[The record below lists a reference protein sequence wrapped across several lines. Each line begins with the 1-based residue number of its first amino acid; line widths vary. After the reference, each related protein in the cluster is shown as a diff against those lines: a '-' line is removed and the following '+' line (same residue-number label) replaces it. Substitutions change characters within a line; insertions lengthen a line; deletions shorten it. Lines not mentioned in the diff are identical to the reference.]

1 METGLIPPA
10 LIILLA
16 AVSGYFSLMET
27 ALIECHRGRLE
38 KLSEDGDAD
47 AKAVLEMTESP
58 APLNVAQIGITFT
71 GILAGVCAVLTI
83 PLIAAQINFL
93 EQAEIISAAAALIA
107 TTFIFLLF
115 GEFLPKQAAKRD
127 PENFLLSR
135 YKTFRLIVAIM
146 NPFVILLSKIA
157 GGLGF
162 IFGMNSNKNDAV
174 TEDEVLDLIE
184 QGTED
189 GTIEKS
195 EQEMVDRIFDVGDET
210 AYSLMTPRVM
220 IVWLDLDDS
229 LEKNLK
235 IVQESP
241 HTIFPVGYG
250 SLDDCRGLIYV
261 KDLLDALLKDGRDID
276 LEKLIRKANYVPRTM
291 EAFRIVEKFRS
302 SGITEAMVND
312 EYGGV
317 IGFITLDDIVREIV
331 DTSGDDKDN
340 EPQFIKNKDNS
351 WTVDGLCDIDEF
363 KERFDIETLPDEEHD
378 HFQTMGG
385 FLTACFGYIPKVG
398 ESYEWNGFR
407 FKVKEMDGV
416 RIGKI
421 LITQIHLKADS

>member
-16 AVSGYFSLMET
+16 AVSGYFSLIET

-38 KLSEDGDAD
+38 KLSEDGDAN
-47 AKAVLEMTESP
+47 ATAVLAMLEAP
-58 APLNVAQIGITFT
+58 APLSVAQIGITFT
-71 GILAGVCAVLTI
+71 GILAGVCAILTSPTI
-83 PLIAAQINFL
+83 AGLINSSL
-93 EQAEIISAAAALIA
+93 VPALVIA
-107 TTFIFLLF
+107 VGITTFIFLLF

-127 PENFLLSR
+127 PENFLLKH

-146 NPFVILLSKIA
+146 NPLVALLTTIA
-157 GGLGF
+157 GGVGF
-162 IFGMNSNKNDAV
+162 IFGMNSNKNVAV

-195 EQEMVDRIFDVGDET
+195 EQEMVDRIFDIGDET

-220 IVWLDLDDS
+220 IVWLDLADD

-241 HTIFPVGYG
+241 YTIFPVGYG
-250 SLDDCRGLIYV
+250 SLDDCRGLLYA
-261 KDLLDALLKDGRDID
+261 KDLLDAVLSDGREVN
-276 LEKLIRKANYVPRTM
+276 LEKLVKKASYVPRTM
-291 EAFRIVEKFRS
+291 EALRIVEKFRS

-317 IGFITLDDIVREIV
+317 IGFITLDDILREIV
-331 DTSGDDKDN
+331 DTSGD
-340 EPQFIKNKDNS
+340 EEVEQQFKRNKDNS

-363 KERFDIETLPDEEHD
+363 KERFDIEILPDEEQD

-385 FLTACFGYIPKVG
+385 FLTSRFGYIPKVG
-398 ESYEWNGFR
+398 EVHEWNGFR

-421 LITQIHLKADS
+421 LITKL

>member
-16 AVSGYFSLMET
+16 AVSGYFSLIET

-38 KLSEDGDAD
+38 KLSEDDDAN
-47 AKAVLEMTESP
+47 AKAVLDMLESP
-58 APLNVAQIGITFT
+58 AALSVAQIGITFT
-71 GILAGVCAVLTI
+71 GILAGVCATLTSPTI
-83 PLIAAQINFL
+83 AGLINSSIAPAL
-93 EQAEIISAAAALIA
+93 IISICI

-127 PENFLLSR
+127 PENILLNNH
-135 YKTFRLIVAIM
+135 KTFRVIVVLM
-146 NPFVILLSKIA
+146 NPLVSLLSA
-157 GGLGF
+157 VANGVSF
-162 IFGMNSNKNDAV
+162 VFGMNANKNDAV

-195 EQEMVDRIFDVGDET
+195 EQEMVDRIFDIGDET

-220 IVWLDLDDS
+220 IEWLDLDDD
-229 LEKNLK
+229 LEKNLQL
-235 IVQESP
+235 VQEST

-250 SLDDCRGLIYV
+250 SLDDCRGLIYA
-261 KDLLDALLKDGRDID
+261 KDLLNAVLKDGREID
-276 LEKLIRKANYVPRTM
+276 LSKLIRKASYVPRTM
-291 EAFRIVEKFRS
+291 EALRIVDKFRA

-331 DTSGDDKDN
+331 DTAGAEESFKR
-340 EPQFIKNKDNS
+340 NKDNS
-351 WTVDGLCDIDEF
+351 WIVDGLCDIDEF
-363 KERFDIETLPDEEHD
+363 KERFDIETLPDEQQD

-385 FLTACFGYIPKVG
+385 FLTSCFGYIPKVG
-398 ESYEWNGFR
+398 EVHEWNGFR

-421 LITQIHLKADS
+421 EITRI

>member
-1 METGLIPPA
+1 METGLILPA

-16 AVSGYFSLMET
+16 AVSGYFSLIET
-27 ALIECHRGRLE
+27 ALIECRHGRLE
-38 KLSEDGDAD
+38 KLSDDGDAD
-47 AKAVLEMTESP
+47 ARAVLAMLESP
-58 APLNVAQIGITFT
+58 APLTVAQIGITFT
-71 GILAGVCAVLTI
+71 GILAGFCAMFTAPI
-83 PLIAAQINFL
+83 IAAQVSL
-93 EQAEIISAAAALIA
+93 SVLPAAIIALCV

-127 PENFLLSR
+127 PENFLLRHNKS
-135 YKTFRLIVAIM
+135 FRLIVALM
-146 NPFVILLSKIA
+146 SPFVAMLSFVA
-157 GGLGF
+157 GGVGF
-162 IFGMNSNKNDAV
+162 IFGMSNDKSDAV

-195 EQEMVDRIFDVGDET
+195 EQEMVDRIFDIGDET

-220 IVWLDLDDS
+220 IVWLDLADA
-229 LEKNLK
+229 LEKNLQ
-235 IVQESP
+235 IVQNSP

-250 SLDDCRGLIYV
+250 SLDDCRGLLYA
-261 KDLLDALLKDGRDID
+261 KDLLDAVLKDGRDIN
-276 LEKLIRKANYVPRTM
+276 LEKLIRKASYIPRTM
-291 EAFRIVEKFRS
+291 EALRIVEKFRS

-317 IGFITLDDIVREIV
+317 IGFITLDDILREIV
-331 DTSGDDKDN
+331 DTSGD
-340 EPQFIKNKDNS
+340 EETEQQFTRNKDNS

-385 FLTACFGYIPKVG
+385 FVTSRFGYIPKVG
-398 ESYEWNGFR
+398 EVAEWNGFR

-416 RIGKI
+416 RVGKI
-421 LITQIHLKADS
+421 LITDLRTAVET

>member
-27 ALIECHRGRLE
+27 ALIESHRGRLE
-38 KLSEDGDAD
+38 KLSEDGDTD
-47 AKAVLEMTESP
+47 AAAVLKMLEAPSP
-58 APLNVAQIGITFT
+58 LSVAQIGITFT
-71 GILAGVCAVLTI
+71 GILAGVCAILTS
-83 PLIAAQINFL
+83 PTIAGLTNLSIVPAV
-93 EQAEIISAAAALIA
+93 AIA
-107 TTFIFLLF
+107 IGITTFIFLLF

-127 PENFLLSR
+127 PENILLNH
-135 YKTFRLIVAIM
+135 YKTFRLIVALM
-146 NPFVILLSKIA
+146 NPFVSLLTTIA
-157 GGLGF
+157 GGVGF
-162 IFGMNSNKNDAV
+162 IFGMNSSKSDAV

-195 EQEMVDRIFDVGDET
+195 EQEMVDRIFDIGDET

-220 IVWLDLDDS
+220 IIWLDLADD

-235 IVQESP
+235 IVRESP

-250 SLDDCRGLIYV
+250 SLDDCRGLIYA
-261 KDLLDALLKDGRDID
+261 KDLLDAVLSDGREIE
-276 LEKLIRKANYVPRTM
+276 LEKLVKKASYVPRTM

-317 IGFITLDDIVREIV
+317 IGFITLNDILREIV
-331 DTSGDDKDN
+331 DTSEDEEN
-340 EPQFIKNKDNS
+340 FTRNKDNS

-363 KERFDIETLPDEEHD
+363 KERFDIEALPDEEQD

-385 FLTACFGYIPKVG
+385 FLTSCFGYIPKVG
-398 ESYEWNGFR
+398 EVYEWNGFR
-407 FKVKEMDGV
+407 FKVKAMDGV
-416 RIGKI
+416 RIDKI
-421 LITQIHLKADS
+421 SITKL

>member
-27 ALIECHRGRLE
+27 ALIESHRGRLE
-38 KLSEDGDAD
+38 KLSEDGDAN
-47 AKAVLEMTESP
+47 ARAVLAMIESP
-58 APLNVAQIGITFT
+58 APLNVAQIGITCT
-71 GILAGVCAVLTI
+71 GILAGVCAILTSPTIAGLMNLSII
-83 PLIAAQINFL
+83 PAAVIAIC
-93 EQAEIISAAAALIA
+93 I

-115 GEFLPKQAAKRD
+115 GEFLPKQAAKRE
-127 PENFLLSR
+127 PEKFLLNH
-135 YKTFRLIVAIM
+135 YKMFRLIVAVM
-146 NPFVILLSKIA
+146 NPFVAMLSAVA
-157 GGLGF
+157 GGIGF
-162 IFGMNSNKNDAV
+162 IFCMNSTKPDAV
-174 TEDEVLDLIE
+174 TEDEVKDLIE

-195 EQEMVDRIFDVGDET
+195 EQEMVGRIFDVGDET
-210 AYSLMTPRVM
+210 AYSLMTPRVK
-220 IVWLDLDDS
+220 IIWLDLDDD

-241 HTIFPVGYG
+241 YTIFPVGYG
-250 SLDDCRGLIYV
+250 SLDDCRGLIYA
-261 KDLLDALLKDGRDID
+261 KDLLDAILKDGREID
-276 LEKLIRKANYVPRTM
+276 LTALIKKASYVPRTM

-317 IGFITLDDIVREIV
+317 IGFITLDDILGEIV
-331 DTSGDDKDN
+331 DISGDEITDK
-340 EPQFIKNKDNS
+340 QFKRNKDNS
-351 WTVDGLCDIDEF
+351 WTVDGLCDIDDF
-363 KERFDIETLPDEEHD
+363 KERFNIETLPDEEHD

-385 FLTACFGYIPKVG
+385 FVTSQFGYIPKVG
-398 ESYEWNGFR
+398 EVCEWNGFR

-416 RIGKI
+416 RVGKI
-421 LITQIHLKADS
+421 LITKLN

>member
-16 AVSGYFSLMET
+16 AVSGYFSLIET
-27 ALIECHRGRLE
+27 ALIESHRGRLE
-38 KLSEDGDAD
+38 KLSEDGDDKA
-47 AKAVLEMTESP
+47 AAVLKMLEAP
-58 APLNVAQIGITFT
+58 APLSVAQIGITFT
-71 GILAGVCAVLTI
+71 GILAGVCAILTSPTI
-83 PLIAAQINFL
+83 AGLINSSLVPAVV
-93 EQAEIISAAAALIA
+93 IA
-107 TTFIFLLF
+107 VGITTFIFLLF

-127 PENFLLSR
+127 PEKILLNN
-135 YKTFRLIVAIM
+135 YKTFRLIVLLM
-146 NPFVILLSKIA
+146 NPFVSLLTAIA
-157 GGLGF
+157 GGVGF
-162 IFGMNSNKNDAV
+162 IFGMNSSKNDAV

-195 EQEMVDRIFDVGDET
+195 EQEMVDRIFDIGDET
-210 AYSLMTPRVM
+210 AYSLMTPRVK
-220 IVWLDLDDS
+220 IVWLDLDDD

-235 IVQESP
+235 VVQESP
-241 HTIFPVGYG
+241 YTIFPVGNG
-250 SLDDCRGLIYV
+250 SLDDCRGLIYA
-261 KDLLDALLKDGRDID
+261 KDLLDAVLSNGREVD
-276 LEKLIRKANYVPRTM
+276 LEKLIKKASYVPRTM
-291 EAFRIVEKFRS
+291 EAFRIVEKFRA

-331 DTSGDDKDN
+331 DTAGD
-340 EPQFIKNKDNS
+340 EETEQQITRNKDNS

-363 KERFDIETLPDEEHD
+363 KEQFDIETLPDEEHD

-385 FLTACFGYIPKVG
+385 FLTSCFGYIPKVG
-398 ESYEWNGFR
+398 EAYEWNGFR

-421 LITQIHLKADS
+421 LITKL

>member
-16 AVSGYFSLMET
+16 VVSGYFSLMET

-47 AKAVLEMTESP
+47 AKAVLEMIESP
-58 APLNVAQIGITFT
+58 APLSVAQIGITFT
-71 GILAGVCAVLTI
+71 GILAGMCAVLLI
-83 PLIAAQINFL
+83 QPLVTMIGKYSEQEELILAAVVLVI
-93 EQAEIISAAAALIA
+93 

-115 GEFLPKQAAKRD
+115 GEFLPKQAAKHD
-127 PENFLLSR
+127 PEKFLLNH
-135 YKTFRLIVAIM
+135 YKTFRIIVAIM
-146 NPFVILLSKIA
+146 NPFVALLSTVA
-157 GGLGF
+157 SGVGF
-162 IFGMNSNKNDAV
+162 IFGINANKNDTV
-174 TEDEVLDLIE
+174 TEDEVIDLIE

-195 EQEMVDRIFDVGDET
+195 EQEMVGRIFDVGDET
-210 AYSLMTPRVM
+210 AYSLMTPRVK
-220 IVWLDLDDS
+220 IIWLDLDDD

-241 HTIFPVGYG
+241 HTIFPVGSG
-250 SLDDCRGLIYV
+250 SLDDCRGLIYA
-261 KDLLDALLKDGRDID
+261 KDLLDAVLKNGREID

-317 IGFITLDDIVREIV
+317 IGFITLDDILGEIV
-331 DTSGDDKDN
+331 DITGD
-340 EPQFIKNKDNS
+340 ESSAPQFIKNKDNL

-363 KERFDIETLPDEEHD
+363 KERFNIETLPDEEHD

-385 FLTACFGYIPKVG
+385 FVTSQFGYIPKVG
-398 ESYEWNGFR
+398 EFREWNGFR

-416 RIGKI
+416 RIKKI
-421 LITQIHLKADS
+421 LITKL

>member
-1 METGLIPPA
+1 MDTGLIPSA

-38 KLSEDGDAD
+38 KLSEDGDAK
-47 AKAVLEMTESP
+47 AKAVLNMIDLP
-58 APLNVAQIGITFT
+58 APLSVAQVGITCS
-71 GILAGVCAVLTI
+71 GILAGVCAILTG
-83 PLIAAQINFL
+83 PTIAAQINL
-93 EQAEIISAAAALIA
+93 SLLPAAAIALGI

-115 GEFLPKQAAKRD
+115 GEFLPKLAAKRD
-127 PENFLLSR
+127 PENFLLNN
-135 YKTFRLIVAIM
+135 YKTFRVIVAIM
-146 NPFVILLSKIA
+146 NPFVAALSA
-157 GGLGF
+157 VASGVAF
-162 IFGMNSNKNDAV
+162 VFGMNSAQNDAV

-195 EQEMVDRIFDVGDET
+195 EQEMVDRIFDIGDET
-210 AYSLMTPRVM
+210 AYSLMTPRVK
-220 IVWLDLDDS
+220 IVWLDLEDD

-235 IVQESP
+235 IVQDSP
-241 HTIFPVGYG
+241 HTIFPVGVG
-250 SLDDCRGLIYV
+250 SLDDCRGLIYA
-261 KDLLDALLKDGRDID
+261 KDLLDAVLKDGREID
-276 LEKLIRKANYVPRTM
+276 LEKLIRKASYVPRTM

-317 IGFITLDDIVREIV
+317 IGFITLDDILSEIV
-331 DTSGDDKDN
+331 DTSGD
-340 EPQFIKNKDNS
+340 EETEQQFKRNKDNS

-385 FLTACFGYIPKVG
+385 FLTSRFGYIPKVG
-398 ESYEWNGFR
+398 EMHEWNGFR

-421 LITQIHLKADS
+421 LITKINTSSHEHA

>member
-1 METGLIPPA
+1 LETGLIPPA

-16 AVSGYFSLMET
+16 AVNGYFSLMET
-27 ALIECHRGRLE
+27 ALIESHRGRLE
-38 KLSEDGDAD
+38 KLSEDGNAN
-47 AKAVLEMTESP
+47 AEVVLKMLEAP
-58 APLNVAQIGITFT
+58 APLSVAQIGITFT
-71 GILAGVCAVLTI
+71 GILAGVCAILTSPTI
-83 PLIAAQINFL
+83 AGLINSSIAPAL
-93 EQAEIISAAAALIA
+93 AISIGI

-127 PENFLLSR
+127 PENLLLKN
-135 YKTFRLIVAIM
+135 YKTFRLIVLIM
-146 NPFVILLSKIA
+146 NPFVALFSAIA
-157 GGLGF
+157 GGIGF
-162 IFGMNSNKNDAV
+162 IFGMNSSKNDAV

-195 EQEMVDRIFDVGDET
+195 EQEMVDRIFDIGDET
-210 AYSLMTPRVM
+210 AYSLMTPRVK
-220 IVWLDLDDS
+220 IVWLDLADD

-235 IVQESP
+235 IVQEGP
-241 HTIFPVGYG
+241 YTIFPVGYG
-250 SLDDCRGLIYV
+250 SLDDCRGLIYA
-261 KDLLDALLKDGRDID
+261 KDLLDAVLKDGREIN
-276 LEKLIRKANYVPRTM
+276 LESLVRKASYVPRTM

-331 DTSGDDKDN
+331 DTAGD
-340 EPQFIKNKDNS
+340 EETEQQFKRNKDNS

-363 KERFDIETLPDEEHD
+363 KERFNLETLPDEEQD

-385 FLTACFGYIPKVG
+385 FLTSCFGYIPKVG
-398 ESYEWNGFR
+398 EVYEWNGFR

-421 LITQIHLKADS
+421 LITKL

>member
-1 METGLIPPA
+1 METSLILPA

-38 KLSEDGDAD
+38 KLSEDGDKNA
-47 AKAVLEMTESP
+47 AAVLKMVDSP
-58 APLNVAQIGITFT
+58 APLAVAQIGITFT
-71 GILAGVCAVLTI
+71 GILAGVCAMLTSPI
-83 PLIAAQINFL
+83 IAAQINL
-93 EQAEIISAAAALIA
+93 SIIPAAAIALCV

-135 YKTFRLIVAIM
+135 HKTFRIIVTLM
-146 NPFVILLSKIA
+146 NPLVSMLSA
-157 GGLGF
+157 TANAVGF
-162 IFGMNSNKNDAV
+162 LFGMSSKQNDAV

-195 EQEMVDRIFDVGDET
+195 EQEMVDRIFDIGDET

-220 IVWLDLDDS
+220 IVWLDLADD
-229 LEKNLK
+229 LEKNLQV
-235 IVQESP
+235 VQESSY
-241 HTIFPVGYG
+241 TIFPVGVG
-250 SLDDCRGLIYV
+250 SLDDCRGLIYA
-261 KDLLDALLKDGRDID
+261 KDLLDAVLKDGRNIN
-276 LEKLIRKANYVPRTM
+276 LEKLVRKASYVPRTM
-291 EAFRIVEKFRS
+291 EAFRIVEKFRAA
-302 SGITEAMVND
+302 GITEAMVND

-317 IGFITLDDIVREIV
+317 IGFITLNDILREIV
-331 DTSGDDKDN
+331 DTSSEE
-340 EPQFIKNKDNS
+340 EPEQQFTRNKDNS
-351 WTVDGLCDIDEF
+351 WTVNGLCDIDEF

-385 FLTACFGYIPKVG
+385 FVTSRFGYIPKVG
-398 ESYEWNGFR
+398 EVAEWNGFR

-416 RIGKI
+416 RVGKI
-421 LITQIHLKADS
+421 LITRID

>member
-16 AVSGYFSLMET
+16 AVSGYFSLIET

-38 KLSEDGDAD
+38 KLSEDGDAN
-47 AKAVLEMTESP
+47 AKAVLDMLESP
-58 APLNVAQIGITFT
+58 VALSVAQIGITFT
-71 GILAGVCAVLTI
+71 GILAGMCATLTSPTI
-83 PLIAAQINFL
+83 SGLINSSIVPAL
-93 EQAEIISAAAALIA
+93 IISIGI

-127 PENFLLSR
+127 PENILLNNH
-135 YKTFRLIVAIM
+135 KTFRVIVVLM
-146 NPFVILLSKIA
+146 NPLVSLLSA
-157 GGLGF
+157 VANGVSF
-162 IFGMNSNKNDAV
+162 VFGMNANKNDAV

-195 EQEMVDRIFDVGDET
+195 EQEMVDRIFDIGDET

-220 IVWLDLDDS
+220 IEWLDLDDD
-229 LEKNLK
+229 LEKNLQL
-235 IVQESP
+235 VQEST

-250 SLDDCRGLIYV
+250 SLDDCRGLIYA
-261 KDLLDALLKDGRDID
+261 KDLLNAVLKDGREID
-276 LEKLIRKANYVPRTM
+276 LSKLIRKASYVPRTM
-291 EAFRIVEKFRS
+291 EALRIVDKFRA

-331 DTSGDDKDN
+331 DTAGAEESFKR
-340 EPQFIKNKDNS
+340 NKDNS
-351 WTVDGLCDIDEF
+351 WIVDGLCDIDEF
-363 KERFDIETLPDEEHD
+363 KERFDIETLPDEQQD

-385 FLTACFGYIPKVG
+385 FLTSCFGYIPKVG
-398 ESYEWNGFR
+398 EVHEWNGFR

-421 LITQIHLKADS
+421 EITRI

>member
-27 ALIECHRGRLE
+27 ALIESHRGRLE
-38 KLSEDGDAD
+38 KLSEDGNAD
-47 AKAVLEMTESP
+47 ATKVLEMLESP
-58 APLNVAQIGITFT
+58 APLTVAQIGITFT
-71 GILAGVCAVLTI
+71 GILAGVCAVLTS
-83 PLIAAQINFL
+83 PLIATQINFL
-93 EQAEIISAAAALIA
+93 EQAEIISVAAALIV
-107 TTFIFLLF
+107 TTFVFLLF

-127 PENFLLSR
+127 PENFLLNR
-135 YKTFRLIVAIM
+135 YKTFKIIVALM
-146 NPFVILLSKIA
+146 TPFVSLLSAVA
-157 GGLGF
+157 GGVGF
-162 IFGMNSNKNDAV
+162 IFGMNSTKNDTV

-195 EQEMVDRIFDVGDET
+195 EQEMVDRIFDIGDET

-220 IVWLDLDDS
+220 IVWLDLDDD

-241 HTIFPVGYG
+241 YTIFPVGYG
-250 SLDDCRGLIYV
+250 SLDDCRGLIYA
-261 KDLLDALLKDGRDID
+261 KDLLDAVLKDGREID
-276 LEKLIRKANYVPRTM
+276 LEKLVKKANYVPRTM
-291 EAFRIVEKFRS
+291 EALRIVEKFRS

-317 IGFITLDDIVREIV
+317 IGFITLDDILSEIV
-331 DTSGDDKDN
+331 DTSGDENN

-363 KERFDIETLPDEEHD
+363 KERFDIETLPDEDHD

-385 FLTACFGYIPKVG
+385 FLTSQFGYIPKVG
-398 ESYEWNGFR
+398 EVCEWNGFR
-407 FKVKEMDGV
+407 FKVIQMDGV
-416 RIGKI
+416 RIEKI
-421 LITQIHLKADS
+421 LITKLN

>member
-38 KLSEDGDAD
+38 KLSEDGNAD
-47 AKAVLEMTESP
+47 AKAVLEMTDSP
-58 APLNVAQIGITFT
+58 VPLNVAQIGITFT

-146 NPFVILLSKIA
+146 NPFVSMLSTVA

-261 KDLLDALLKDGRDID
+261 KDLLDALLKDGRNID

-312 EYGGV
+312 
-317 IGFITLDDIVREIV
+317 DDIVREIV
-331 DTSGDDKDN
+331 DTSGTETD

-421 LITQIHLKADS
+421 LITEI

>member
-27 ALIECHRGRLE
+27 ALIESHRGRLE
-38 KLSEDGDAD
+38 KLSEDGDKNA
-47 AKAVLEMTESP
+47 AAVLKMLDSP
-58 APLNVAQIGITFT
+58 TPLNVAQVGITFS
-71 GILAGVCAVLTI
+71 GILAGFCAVLSI
-83 PLIAAQINFL
+83 PLIAAQINSS
-93 EQAEIISAAAALIA
+93 EQTELILAAIALCV

-115 GEFLPKQAAKRD
+115 GEFLPKQAAKRN
-127 PENFLLSR
+127 PEKFLLGNH
-135 YKTFRLIVAIM
+135 KIFRVIVMIM
-146 NPFVILLSKIA
+146 NPFVAVLSKIA
-157 GGLGF
+157 DGISF
-162 IFGMNSNKNDAV
+162 IFGGNSSQNDAV

-195 EQEMVDRIFDVGDET
+195 EQEMVDRIFDIGDET
-210 AYSLMTPRVM
+210 AYSLMTPRVK
-220 IVWLDLDDS
+220 IIWLDLADD

-235 IVQESP
+235 IVQDSP

-250 SLDDCRGLIYV
+250 SLDDCRGLIYA
-261 KDLLDALLKDGRDID
+261 KDLLDAVLRDGREIN
-276 LEKLIRKANYVPRTM
+276 LEKLVNKASYVPRTM

-317 IGFITLDDIVREIV
+317 IGFITLDDILREIV
-331 DTSGDDKDN
+331 DTSGDD
-340 EPQFIKNKDNS
+340 ETEQQFKRNKDNS

-385 FLTACFGYIPKVG
+385 FLTSCFGYIPKVG
-398 ESYEWNGFR
+398 EVYEWNGFR

-421 LITQIHLKADS
+421 LVFKD

>member
-1 METGLIPPA
+1 MPPV

-27 ALIECHRGRLE
+27 ALIESHRGRLE
-38 KLSEDGDAD
+38 KLSEDGDSD
-47 AKAVLEMTESP
+47 AAAVLAMTESP
-58 APLNVAQIGITFT
+58 APLTVAQVGITFT
-71 GILAGVCAVLTI
+71 GILAGVCAVFTSPIIAELTD
-83 PLIAAQINFL
+83 LSSIASV
-93 EQAEIISAAAALIA
+93 IIALCL

-127 PENFLLSR
+127 SEKFLLNH
-135 YKTFRLIVAIM
+135 YKTFRLIVKIM
-146 NPFVILLSKIA
+146 NPFVAMLSAVANGI
-157 GGLGF
+157 GF
-162 IFGMNSNKNDAV
+162 VFGMNSSVTDTV
-174 TEDEVLDLIE
+174 TEDEVKDLIE

-195 EQEMVDRIFDVGDET
+195 EQEMVGRIFDVGDET
-210 AYSLMTPRVM
+210 AYSLMTPRVK
-220 IVWLDLDDS
+220 IIWLDLDDD

-235 IVQESP
+235 VVQDSP

-250 SLDDCRGLIYV
+250 SLDDCRGLIYA
-261 KDLLDALLKDGRDID
+261 KDLLDAVLKDGREID
-276 LEKLIRKANYVPRTM
+276 LTALIKKASYVPRTM

-317 IGFITLDDIVREIV
+317 IGFITLDDILGEIV
-331 DTSGDDKDN
+331 DISGV
-340 EPQFIKNKDNS
+340 EETEQQFKRNKDNS

-363 KERFDIETLPDEEHD
+363 KERFNIETLPDEEHD

-385 FLTACFGYIPKVG
+385 FVTSQFGYIPKVG
-398 ESYEWNGFR
+398 EVCEWNGFR

-421 LITQIHLKADS
+421 LITRN

>member
-1 METGLIPPA
+1 METGLIAPA

-27 ALIECHRGRLE
+27 ALIESHRGRLE
-38 KLSEDGDAD
+38 KLSEDGNAD
-47 AKAVLEMTESP
+47 ATKVLEMLESP
-58 APLNVAQIGITFT
+58 APLTVAQIGITFT
-71 GILAGVCAVLTI
+71 GILAGVCAVLTS
-83 PLIAAQINFL
+83 PLIATQINFL
-93 EQAEIISAAAALIA
+93 EQAEIISVAAALIV
-107 TTFIFLLF
+107 TTFVFLLF
-115 GEFLPKQAAKRD
+115 GEFLPMQAAKRD
-127 PENFLLSR
+127 PENFLLNR
-135 YKTFRLIVAIM
+135 YKTFKIIVALM
-146 NPFVILLSKIA
+146 TPFVSLLSAVA
-157 GGLGF
+157 GGVGF
-162 IFGMNSNKNDAV
+162 IFGVNSTKNDTV

-195 EQEMVDRIFDVGDET
+195 EQEMVDRIFDIGDET

-220 IVWLDLDDS
+220 IVWLDLDDD

-241 HTIFPVGYG
+241 YTIFPVGYG
-250 SLDDCRGLIYV
+250 SLDDCRGLIYA
-261 KDLLDALLKDGRDID
+261 KDLLDAVLKDGREID
-276 LEKLIRKANYVPRTM
+276 LEKLVKKANYVPRTM
-291 EAFRIVEKFRS
+291 EALRIVEKFRS

-317 IGFITLDDIVREIV
+317 IGFITLDDILSEIV
-331 DTSGDDKDN
+331 DTSGDENN

-363 KERFDIETLPDEEHD
+363 KERFDIETLPDEDHD

-385 FLTACFGYIPKVG
+385 FLTSQFGYIPKVG
-398 ESYEWNGFR
+398 EVCEWNGFR
-407 FKVKEMDGV
+407 FKVIQMDGV
-416 RIGKI
+416 RIEKI
-421 LITQIHLKADS
+421 LITKLN

>member
-1 METGLIPPA
+1 METSLIPPV

-16 AVSGYFSLMET
+16 AVSGYFSMMET

-38 KLSEDGDAD
+38 KLSEDGSAD
-47 AKAVLEMTESP
+47 AAAVLRMVDEP
-58 APLNVAQIGITFT
+58 APLTVAQIGITFT
-71 GILAGVCAVLTI
+71 GILAGVCAVLSA
-83 PLIAAQINFL
+83 PLISAHLHFA
-93 EQAEIISAAAALIA
+93 EAEIFSTAVAVCG

-127 PENFLLSR
+127 PENFLLNR
-135 YKTFRLIVAIM
+135 HKTFRLIVTLM
-146 NPFVILLSKIA
+146 NPFVAALSAVA
-157 GGLGF
+157 GGVAF
-162 IFGMNSNKNDAV
+162 VFGMNAAKNDAV

-195 EQEMVDRIFDVGDET
+195 EQEMVDRIFDIGDET

-220 IVWLDLDDS
+220 LVWLDLTDD
-229 LEKNLK
+229 LEKNLQT
-235 IVQESP
+235 VQDSP
-241 HTIFPVGYG
+241 HTIFPVGVG
-250 SLDDCRGLIYV
+250 SLDDCRGLIYA
-261 KDLLDALLKDGRDID
+261 KDLLDAILRDGRNID
-276 LEKLIRKANYVPRTM
+276 LNALIRKASYVPRTM

-317 IGFITLDDIVREIV
+317 IGFITLDDILREIV
-331 DTSGDDKDN
+331 DTSGD
-340 EPQFIKNKDNS
+340 EESGQQFMRNKDNS

-385 FLTACFGYIPKVG
+385 FLTSQFGYIPKVG
-398 ESYEWNGFR
+398 EVRDWNGFR

-416 RIGKI
+416 RIKKI
-421 LITQIHLKADS
+421 LISRE

>member
-16 AVSGYFSLMET
+16 AISGYFSLMET

-38 KLSEDGDAD
+38 KLSEDGDAN
-47 AKAVLEMTESP
+47 AKAVLNMLESP
-58 APLNVAQIGITFT
+58 APLSVAQIGITFT

-93 EQAEIISAAAALIA
+93 EQAEIISAATALLI

-127 PENFLLSR
+127 PESFLLSR

-146 NPFVILLSKIA
+146 NPFVIMLSKIA
-157 GGLGF
+157 DGVAF
-162 IFGMNSNKNDAV
+162 IFGMNSTKTDAV

-195 EQEMVDRIFDVGDET
+195 EQEMVDRIFDIGDET
-210 AYSLMTPRVM
+210 AYSLMTPRVK
-220 IVWLDLDDS
+220 IIWLNLDDD

-235 IVQESP
+235 TVQDSP
-241 HTIFPVGYG
+241 YTIFPVGHG
-250 SLDDCRGLIYV
+250 SLDDCRGLIYA
-261 KDLLDALLKDGRDID
+261 KDLLDAVLKDGREID
-276 LEKLIRKANYVPRTM
+276 LEKLIRKASYVPRTM
-291 EAFRIVEKFRS
+291 EAFRIVEKFRA

-317 IGFITLDDIVREIV
+317 IGFITLDDILSEIV
-331 DTSGDDKDN
+331 DTSSDE
-340 EPQFIKNKDNS
+340 EPEQQFQRNKDNS

-378 HFQTMGG
+378 HYQTMGG
-385 FLTACFGYIPKVG
+385 FLTSCFGYIPKVG
-398 ESYEWNGFR
+398 EVHEWNGFR

-421 LITQIHLKADS
+421 LITKL

>member
-1 METGLIPPA
+1 MPPV

-27 ALIECHRGRLE
+27 ALIESHRGRLE
-38 KLSEDGDAD
+38 KLSEDGDSD
-47 AKAVLEMTESP
+47 AAAVLAMTESP
-58 APLNVAQIGITFT
+58 APLTVAQVGITFT
-71 GILAGVCAVLTI
+71 GILAGVCAVFTSPIIAELTD
-83 PLIAAQINFL
+83 LSSIASM
-93 EQAEIISAAAALIA
+93 IIALCL

-127 PENFLLSR
+127 SEKFLLNH
-135 YKTFRLIVAIM
+135 YKTFRLIVKIM
-146 NPFVILLSKIA
+146 NPFVAMLSAVANGI
-157 GGLGF
+157 GF
-162 IFGMNSNKNDAV
+162 VFGMNSSATDTV
-174 TEDEVLDLIE
+174 TEDEVKDLIE

-195 EQEMVDRIFDVGDET
+195 EQEMVGRIFDIGDET
-210 AYSLMTPRVM
+210 AYSLMTPRVK
-220 IVWLDLDDS
+220 IIWLDLDDD

-235 IVQESP
+235 VIQDSP

-250 SLDDCRGLIYV
+250 SLDDCRGLIYA
-261 KDLLDALLKDGRDID
+261 KDLLDAVLKDGREID
-276 LEKLIRKANYVPRTM
+276 LTALIKKASYVPRTM

-317 IGFITLDDIVREIV
+317 IGFITLDDILGEIV
-331 DTSGDDKDN
+331 DISGV
-340 EPQFIKNKDNS
+340 EETEQQFKRNKDNS

-363 KERFDIETLPDEEHD
+363 KERFNIETLPDEEHD

-385 FLTACFGYIPKVG
+385 FVTSQFGYIPKVG
-398 ESYEWNGFR
+398 EVCEWNGFR

-421 LITQIHLKADS
+421 LITRN